1 MLAGWQLSPCVLLE
15 MREKFRQGHM
25 QDLSH
30 INSGDVEGYFG
41 VLITLYYIHKL
52 LSSHGIRP
60 AHEML
65 ERKLKQG

>member
-1 MLAGWQLSPCVLLE
+1 MLAGRQLSPCVLLE

-25 QDLSH
+25 QGPSH
-30 INSGDVEGYFG
+30 INHGDVEGYFG
-41 VLITLYYIHKL
+41 VLISLYYIHQL

-60 AHEML
+60 AFEML